1 MTVFD
6 VIRNSLLAGLGI
18 QETVKDFL
26 DELVKR
32 GELSESQ
39 GAKLLREWSKK
50 AGKTS
55 DQLSKNISEII
66 SKTLLKMNLPTR
78 DDMGKLNKE
87 ISSLSARLG
96 KLESIIKESQKN
108 G

>member
-96 KLESIIKESQKN
+96 KLESIIKESR
-108 G
+108 